1 MRRKW
6 MKLARTALAL
16 TVVWQAVLTWAG
28 AERAEAA
35 RTGQWNWESVG
46 AGAVDDFLAMTFD
59 LAVHDNKPYLYYNPN
74 AGAGV
79 VKTWD
84 GTAWMTVGSGSVSS
98 DDIGDASLDIGP
110 DGQMYVAY
118 TSRNG
123 FPYSAFV
130 RKLEGADWVQL
141 GGGGALS
148 ASDGAGYV
156 GVVTAVYGHPAMYY
170 QEMNGARRTL
180 VRQFDGT
187 AWTPAVAVSG
197 SNSNLPDMAVSPQ
210 GQPVLIYADGT
221 TGYYRATARIYDGAA
236 WQTLGNDQFSI
247 GTANNPSIRFAADG
261 TAYAT
266 FSYGNMPDNGNAYL
280 YKLTGGTWE
289 LLQQWEA
296 HGVQRVALAI
306 DPLTNAPFVAYFDRS
321 GKAQV
326 KQWNGA
332 ALIDTASLDGFPSV
346 QDALQLEISENGTGY
361 LAFRDAS
368 GYLGVVRYSRDQTP
382 PVLLS
387 TAPLADAEGVDAN
400 ANLSLTFNEPIKSV
414 AGHVIEICTEDGE
427 QCQQLDAG
435 SASVSISG
443 AGATIDFPTSLRGVT
458 KYRVVAEAGA
468 FADLSDNPADEIE
481 WTFTTGAAAPDAPT
495 LNTVSA
501 GDASVLVMFDAP
513 YNGGSD
519 ILHYTVTLHPY
530 SGGADIVED
539 TGGTLYFRE
548 ELTNGETYDVTV
560 TATNGAGTSAP
571 SSLQTFM
578 PSTTPGAP
586 TISEVVVGNR
596 AATVSFAPPSSDG
609 FSPIQEYHVYAK
621 QGGVTKRIGIGTA
634 SPITVTGLT
643 NGQTYSFTV
652 VAKNIRGESA
662 ESSALTGTPG
672 AVPSAPSNVTAVGGN
687 EGATVSFTPSA
698 SDGGYPITGYRI
710 TTIPGDGSESP
721 ISVDVDADK
730 TSGIVTGLRNGQ
742 YYQFKVVAMNA
753 WGTSMEAQTSA
764 WTHLGTEPAAPTGLV
779 ASAANA
785 MAIVAFDE
793 PDSGGYPI
801 TKYRVTA
808 WSGEDPAALAEG
820 ASSPI
825 EVTGLHNGIAYT
837 FTVEAYNEIGWSAPS
852 DHSDS
857 VAPIAVPDAPTN
869 VSAAAGNATATV
881 TFDAPANNG
890 GSPITGYRVTAAP
903 GGAQLEL
910 DADDERKA
918 TFTGLT
924 NGTAYTF
931 TVVAINANG
940 SSAASG
946 PSAAVTPRAP
956 AQPAPSAG
964 GGAAPTL
971 SYKLNVAIGA
981 ESLGSLEVNRVEK
994 PDGGYEDR
1002 LVLSAAFAQEAATK
1016 LKAAGRT
1023 ALTLSMPAAD
1033 PSKPVELHVSMP
1045 KNAVQALSSA
1055 GMALSITTSDAVVF
1069 VPAPSLQGWE
1079 QEMKLSI
1086 SSIRDTEQIT
1096 KLGERAG
1103 EDEAVRATA
1112 GNGKLTVLGKPIKVE
1127 TNLPG
1132 GQRGITLT
1140 LPFGV
1145 TAPNGTQLADVGVY
1159 IEHDDGTTELAQGRI
1174 TKLADQQAYAF
1185 DVTKFSTFA
1194 IVSIEGWADDTRSAT
1209 QAPYIR
1215 GYDGGLFKP
1224 DSSLTRAELAT
1235 ILYKLYADK
1244 LPAMPTAST
1253 AFEDV
1258 PATHWAKGAIEGV
1271 ARLGLMKGMT
1281 DGGFHPDKPLTRAEM
1296 AAIAAGLLGDVPTS
1310 KADAIDTAG
1319 HWAEASIAKAKSAG
1333 IMTGYKDGTFR
1344 PDLALSRAEA
1354 VTIINRLTGRNPAT
1368 SEKPAF
1374 KDVPATH
1381 WAYGDI
1387 QTAAGTQP

>member
-6 MKLARTALAL
+6 MKLAGTALAL
-16 TVVWQAVLTWAG
+16 TVAWQVLLTWVS

-35 RTGQWNWESVG
+35 RTGQWYWESVG
-46 AGAVDDFLAMTFD
+46 SGSVDNLIAMNFD
-59 LAVHDNKPYLYYNPN
+59 LAVHDNKPYLFYSPIG
-74 AGAGV
+74 GAGL

-84 GTAWMTVGSGSVSS
+84 GTAWMTVGNGSVSS

-141 GGGGALS
+141 GGGALS
-148 ASDGAGYV
+148 ASEGAGYV
-156 GVVTAVYGHPAMYY
+156 GVVAAVYGNPAMYY

-247 GTANNPSIRFAADG
+247 GTANYPSIRFAADG

-266 FSYGNMPDNGNAYL
+266 FSYGNLPDNGNAYL

-306 DPLTNAPFVAYFDRS
+306 DPLTNVPFVAYVDRS

-326 KQWNGA
+326 KQWNGV
-332 ALIDTASLDGFPSV
+332 ALTDTASLDGFASV
-346 QDALQLEISENGTGY
+346 QDALQLEFSENGTGY
-361 LAFRDAS
+361 LAFRDS
-368 GYLGVVRYSRDQTP
+368 FGYLGVVRFVQDQTP
-382 PVLLS
+382 PGLVS

-414 AGHVIEICTEDGE
+414 AGHEIEICTEDGE

-443 AGATIDFPTSLRGVT
+443 VVASIDLPASLRGVT
-458 KYRVVAEAGA
+458 KYRVVAGAGA
-468 FADLSDNPADEIE
+468 FADLSDNPAAEIE
-481 WTFTTGAAAPDAPT
+481 WTFTTGVAAPDAPT

-501 GDASVLVMFDAP
+501 GDASVLVMFDEP
-513 YNGGSD
+513 YNGGGD
-519 ILHYTVTLHPY
+519 IDHYTVTLHPY
-530 SGGADIVED
+530 SGGADIVEN
-539 TGGTLYFRE
+539 TGGTLYFRA
-548 ELTNGETYDVTV
+548 ELTNGETYGVTV

-596 AATVSFAPPSSDG
+596 TAAVSFDPPSSDG
-609 FSPIQEYHVYAK
+609 FSPIQEYRVYAK
-621 QGGVTKRIGIGTA
+621 QGGVLKRGGAGTA

-652 VAKNIRGESA
+652 VASNIRGESA

-672 AVPSAPSNVTAVGGN
+672 AVPSAPTNVTAVGGN
-687 EGATVSFTPSA
+687 ERATVSFTPSA
-698 SDGGYPITGYRI
+698 SDGGFPITGYRI

-721 ISVDVDADK
+721 ISVDVGADK
-730 TSGIVTGLRNGQ
+730 SSGIVTGLRNGRD
-742 YYQFKVVAMNA
+742 YQFKVVALNA
-753 WGTSMEAQTSA
+753 WGASIEAQTSE
-764 WTHLGTEPAAPTGLV
+764 WTHLGTEPAVPTGLFV
-779 ASAANA
+779 SAANA
-785 MAIVAFDE
+785 KATVSFDE
-793 PDSGGYPI
+793 PDNGGYTI

-808 WSGEDPAALAEG
+808 WSGEGVAAQAEG

-825 EVTGLHNGIAYT
+825 EVTGLQNGTAYT
-837 FTVEAYNEIGWSAPS
+837 FTAEAYNEIGWSTPS
-852 DHSDS
+852 LHSNE
-857 VAPIAVPDAPTN
+857 VTPIAVPDAPTN
-869 VSAAAGNATATV
+869 VTASAGNGTATV
-881 TFDAPANNG
+881 TFDAPASNG
-890 GSPITGYRVTAAP
+890 GSPVTGYTVTASP
-903 GGAQLEL
+903 GGAHVEL
-910 DADDERKA
+910 DADDELKA
-918 TFTGLT
+918 DFTGLT

-931 TVVAINANG
+931 TVFAINANG
-940 SSAASG
+940 SSAASS
-946 PSAAVTPRAP
+946 PSAAVTPIAP
-956 AQPAPSAG
+956 AQSVPSAG

-971 SYKLNVAIGA
+971 SYKLNVTIGA

-994 PDGGYEDR
+994 PDGGYEDT
-1002 LVLSAAFAQEAATK
+1002 LVLSAAFAQEAAAK

-1023 ALTLSMPAAD
+1023 ELTLSMPAAD
-1033 PSKPVELHVSMP
+1033 PSKPMALHLSMP
-1045 KNAVQALSSA
+1045 EDAVQALSSA
-1055 GMALSITTSDAVVF
+1055 GLALSIATSDAVAF
-1069 VPAPSLQGWE
+1069 VPSASLQGWE
-1079 QEMKLSI
+1079 QEMRLRI
-1086 SSIRDTEQIT
+1086 ASIRDAEQIS
-1096 KLGERAG
+1096 KLGEQVG
-1103 EDEAVRATA
+1103 EEMAVRATA
-1112 GNGKLTVLGKPIKVE
+1112 GNGKIMVLGKPITVE

-1132 GQRGITLT
+1132 GRRGITLT
-1140 LPFGV
+1140 LPFGG
-1145 TAPNGTQLADVGVY
+1145 TAPSGTQYADIGVY
-1159 IEHDDGTTELAQGRI
+1159 IEHEDGTTELAQGRV
-1174 TKLADQQAYAF
+1174 TELADRQAYTF

-1194 IVSIEGWADDTRSAT
+1194 IVSIEGWGDYAQAAV
-1209 QAPYIR
+1209 QAPYIS
-1215 GYDGGLFKP
+1215 GYGGGLFKP
-1224 DSSLTRAELAT
+1224 ESSLTRAELAS

-1244 LPAMPTAST
+1244 LPATPTAST
-1253 AFEDV
+1253 TFKDV
-1258 PATHWAKGAIEGV
+1258 PAAHWAKGAIEAV
-1271 ARLGLMKGMT
+1271 AKLGLMKGMPG
-1281 DGGFHPDKPLTRAEM
+1281 GGFHPDKPLTRAEM
-1296 AAIAAGLLGDVPTS
+1296 AAIAANLLSTVPAS
-1310 KADAIDTAG
+1310 EADTIDTAG
-1319 HWAEASIAKAKSAG
+1319 HWADASIAKAKSAG

-1344 PDLALSRAEA
+1344 PEQALSRAEA
-1354 VTIINRLTGRNPAT
+1354 VTIINRLTGR
-1368 SEKPAF
+1368 KPTISGKPVF
-1374 KDVPATH
+1374 KDVPATY

-1387 QTAAGTQP
+1387 QTASGTQP